1 MKTVKKLWGREIWH
15 HNSASYCMKTL
26 ILKSGYMSSL
36 HMHKIK
42 KETFLVVHGM
52 VSLQLGNKTRL
63 LRAGDS
69 VTINSRRYHRF
80 MPLTAVSRVI
90 EASTT
95 HDNADVFRKEDS
107 RKVENGR
114 SEQSRKTTKK

>member
-1 MKTVKKLWGREIWH
+1 VRKLWGREIWH
-15 HNSASYCMKTL
+15 HNSEHYCMKTL

-42 KETFLVVHGM
+42 RETFLIQQGM
-52 VSLQLGNKTRL
+52 VSLQVGSRAL
-63 LRAGDS
+63 LMRAGDS
-69 VTINSRRYHRF
+69 FTIRPGIYHRF
-80 MPLTAVSRVI
+80 MSLTATSRVI

-95 HDNADVFRKEDS
+95 HHDEDVYRKEDS

-114 SEQSRKTTKK
+114 SQQSRKATKE